1 MKERMTDNKVGAEG
15 AKAMS
20 EIMKM
25 NTSLT
30 ILHLQGLGKK
40 KKKRK
45 QRRTTEE

>member
-1 MKERMTDNKVGAEG
+1 MADNKVGAEG

-30 ILHLQGLGKK
+30 VLHMQGLGK
-40 KKKRK
+40 RK
-45 QRRTTEE
+45 ETETEKNN